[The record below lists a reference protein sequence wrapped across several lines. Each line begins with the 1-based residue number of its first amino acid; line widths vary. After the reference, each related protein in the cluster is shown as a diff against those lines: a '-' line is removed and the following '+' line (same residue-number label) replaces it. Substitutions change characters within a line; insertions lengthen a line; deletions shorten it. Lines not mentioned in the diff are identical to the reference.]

1 MDAMSL
7 IETERSLFFLY
18 EKSSKKIV
26 FSARRKHLELM
37 NKEARQ

>member
-7 IETERSLFFLY
+7 IETERSLFLY